1 MTIGPLEPIFLGTLV
16 KLSEITGNYG
26 IGIILLTVI
35 VRVIIL
41 PLTIKQEKSMKK
53 MRDIQ
58 PEINKLREKYK
69 DNPQEMQVKMQEI
82 YKENKVNPMAGCL
95 PLFIQ
100 MFIFITL
107 FRVLND
113 TNSIPND
120 ATFLWFN
127 LKQPDAL
134 LKLPF
139 ALKLPFGII
148 LSSFNIL
155 PLANTAVTFFQQKM
169 MSTGTQD
176 SNPQMKTML
185 YTMPL
190 VILIMTYNMPSGVSL
205 YWFTSSSLAV
215 IQQFFIMKGRN

>member
-1 MTIGPLEPIFLGTLV
+1 MTIGPLEPVFLNTLV
-16 KLSEITGNYG
+16 KLSELTGNYG

-58 PEINKLREKYK
+58 PEIDKLREKYK

-82 YKENKVNPMAGCL
+82 YKENKVNPLAGCL

-107 FRVLND
+107 FRVLNNA
-113 TNSIPND
+113 NSIPND

-139 ALKLPFGII
+139 GGV
-148 LSSFNIL
+148 LSTLNVF
-155 PLANTAVTFFQQKM
+155 PLANTVVTFFQQKM

-185 YTMPL
+185 YTLPL
-190 VILIMTYNMPSGVSL
+190 VILVMTYNMPSGVSL
-205 YWFTSSSLAV
+205 YWFTSSLLAV

>member
-1 MTIGPLEPIFLGTLV
+1 MRIGPLEGVFLTTLK
-16 KLSEITGNYG
+16 KLSEFTGNYG
-26 IGIILLTVI
+26 IGIILLTVLI
-35 VRVIIL
+35 RVIIL

-58 PEINKLREKYK
+58 PEVDKSREKYK
-69 DNPQEMQVKMQEI
+69 DNPQEMQIKMQEI
-82 YKENKVNPMAGCL
+82 YKKNQVNPMAGCL
-95 PLFIQ
+95 PLFVQ
-100 MFIFITL
+100 MCIFITL

-113 TNSIPND
+113 ANSIPND

-134 LKLPF
+134 VKLPF
-139 ALKLPFGII
+139 PGMFSAI
-148 LSSFNIL
+148 NIF
-155 PLANTAVTFFQQKM
+155 PLLNTVVTFFQQKM

-185 YTMPL
+185 YTLPL
-190 VILIMTYNMPSGVSL
+190 VILVMTYNMPSGVSL
-205 YWFTSSSLAV
+205 YWFTSSLLAV

>member
-1 MTIGPLEPIFLGTLV
+1 MRIGPLEGVFLTTLK
-16 KLSEITGNYG
+16 KLSEFTGNYG
-26 IGIILLTVI
+26 IGIILLTVLI
-35 VRVIIL
+35 RVIIL

-58 PEINKLREKYK
+58 PEVDKLREKHK
-69 DNPQEMQVKMQEI
+69 DNPQEMQIKMQEI
-82 YKENKVNPMAGCL
+82 YKKNQVNPMAGCL
-95 PLFIQ
+95 PLFVQ
-100 MFIFITL
+100 MCIFITL

-113 TNSIPND
+113 ANSIPND

-134 LKLPF
+134 VKLPF
-139 ALKLPFGII
+139 TGMFSAI
-148 LSSFNIL
+148 NIF
-155 PLANTAVTFFQQKM
+155 PLLNTVVTFFQQKM

-185 YTMPL
+185 YTLPL
-190 VILIMTYNMPSGVSL
+190 VILVMTYNMPSGVSL
-205 YWFTSSSLAV
+205 YWFTSSLLAV

>member
-1 MTIGPLEPIFLGTLV
+1 MRIGPLEGVFLTTLM
-16 KLSEITGNYG
+16 KLSEFTGNYG
-26 IGIILLTVI
+26 IGIILLTVLI
-35 VRVIIL
+35 RVIIL

-58 PEINKLREKYK
+58 PEVDKLREKYK
-69 DNPQEMQVKMQEI
+69 DNPQEMQIKMQEI
-82 YKENKVNPMAGCL
+82 YKKNQVNPMAGCL
-95 PLFIQ
+95 PLFVQ
-100 MFIFITL
+100 MCIFITL

-113 TNSIPND
+113 ANSIPND

-134 LKLPF
+134 VKLPF
-139 ALKLPFGII
+139 TGMFSAI
-148 LSSFNIL
+148 NIF
-155 PLANTAVTFFQQKM
+155 PLLNTVVTFFQQKM

-185 YTMPL
+185 YTLPL
-190 VILIMTYNMPSGVSL
+190 VILVMTYNMPSGVSL
-205 YWFTSSSLAV
+205 YWFTSSLLAV

>member
-1 MTIGPLEPIFLGTLV
+1 MRIGPLEGVFLTTLK

-26 IGIILLTVI
+26 IGIILLTVLI
-35 VRVIIL
+35 RVIIL

-58 PEINKLREKYK
+58 PEVDKLREKHK
-69 DNPQEMQVKMQEI
+69 DNPQEMQIKMQEI
-82 YKENKVNPMAGCL
+82 YKKNQVNPMAGCL
-95 PLFIQ
+95 PLFVQ
-100 MFIFITL
+100 MCIFITL

-113 TNSIPND
+113 ANSIPND

-134 LKLPF
+134 VKLPF
-139 ALKLPFGII
+139 TGMFSAI
-148 LSSFNIL
+148 NIF
-155 PLANTAVTFFQQKM
+155 PLLNTVVTFFQQKM
-169 MSTGTQD
+169 MSTGTQE

-185 YTMPL
+185 YTLPF

-205 YWFTSSSLAV
+205 YWFTSSLLAV

>member
-1 MTIGPLEPIFLGTLV
+1 MRIGPLEGVFLTTLK
-16 KLSEITGNYG
+16 KLSEFIGNYG
-26 IGIILLTVI
+26 IGIILLTVLI
-35 VRVIIL
+35 RVIIL

-58 PEINKLREKYK
+58 PEVDKLREKYK
-69 DNPQEMQVKMQEI
+69 DNPQEMQIKMQEI
-82 YKENKVNPMAGCL
+82 YKKNQVNPMAGCL
-95 PLFIQ
+95 PLFVQ
-100 MFIFITL
+100 MCIFITL

-113 TNSIPND
+113 ANSIPND

-134 LKLPF
+134 VKLPF
-139 ALKLPFGII
+139 TGMFSAI
-148 LSSFNIL
+148 NIF
-155 PLANTAVTFFQQKM
+155 PLLNTVVTFFQQKM

-185 YTMPL
+185 YTLPL
-190 VILIMTYNMPSGVSL
+190 VILVMTYNMPSGVSL
-205 YWFTSSSLAV
+205 YWFTSSLLAV

>member
-1 MTIGPLEPIFLGTLV
+1 MRIGPLEGVFLTTLK

-26 IGIILLTVI
+26 IGIILLTVLI
-35 VRVIIL
+35 RVIIL

-58 PEINKLREKYK
+58 PEVDKLREKHK
-69 DNPQEMQVKMQEI
+69 DNPQEMQIKMQEI
-82 YKENKVNPMAGCL
+82 YKKNQVNPMAGCL
-95 PLFIQ
+95 PLFVQ
-100 MFIFITL
+100 MCIFITL

-113 TNSIPND
+113 ANSIPND

-134 LKLPF
+134 VKLPF
-139 ALKLPFGII
+139 TGMFSAI
-148 LSSFNIL
+148 NIF
-155 PLANTAVTFFQQKM
+155 PLLNTVVTFFQQKM

-185 YTMPL
+185 YTLPL
-190 VILIMTYNMPSGVSL
+190 VILVMTYNMPSGVSL
-205 YWFTSSSLAV
+205 YWFTSSLLAV

>member
-1 MTIGPLEPIFLGTLV
+1 MRIGPLEGVFLTTLK
-16 KLSEITGNYG
+16 KLSDFTGNYG
-26 IGIILLTVI
+26 IGLILLTVLI
-35 VRVIIL
+35 RVIIL

-58 PEINKLREKYK
+58 PEVDKLREKYK
-69 DNPQEMQVKMQEI
+69 DNPQEMQIKMQEI
-82 YKENKVNPMAGCL
+82 YKKNQVNPMAGCL
-95 PLFIQ
+95 PLFVQ
-100 MFIFITL
+100 MCIFITL

-113 TNSIPND
+113 ANSIPND

-134 LKLPF
+134 VKLPF
-139 ALKLPFGII
+139 TGMFSAI
-148 LSSFNIL
+148 NIF
-155 PLANTAVTFFQQKM
+155 PLLNTVVTFFQQKM

-185 YTMPL
+185 YTLPL
-190 VILIMTYNMPSGVSL
+190 VILVMTYNMPSGVSL
-205 YWFTSSSLAV
+205 YRFTSSLLAV

>member
-1 MTIGPLEPIFLGTLV
+1 MRIGPLEGVFLQTLQ

-26 IGIILLTVI
+26 IGIILLTVLI
-35 VRVIIL
+35 RVIIL

-58 PEINKLREKYK
+58 PEVDKLREKYK
-69 DNPQEMQVKMQEI
+69 DNPQEMQIKMQEI
-82 YKENKVNPMAGCL
+82 YKKNQVNPMAGCL
-95 PLFIQ
+95 PLFVQ
-100 MFIFITL
+100 MCIFITL

-113 TNSIPND
+113 ANSIPND

-134 LKLPF
+134 VKLPF
-139 ALKLPFGII
+139 TGMFSAI
-148 LSSFNIL
+148 NIF
-155 PLANTAVTFFQQKM
+155 PLLNTVVTFFQQKM

-185 YTMPL
+185 YTLPL
-190 VILIMTYNMPSGVSL
+190 VILVMTYNMPSGVSL
-205 YWFTSSSLAV
+205 YWFTSSLLAV

>member
-1 MTIGPLEPIFLGTLV
+1 MRIGPLEGVFLQTLQ

-26 IGIILLTVI
+26 IGIILLTVLI
-35 VRVIIL
+35 RVIIL
-41 PLTIKQEKSMKK
+41 PLTVKQEKSMKK

-58 PEINKLREKYK
+58 PEVDKLREKYK
-69 DNPQEMQVKMQEI
+69 DNPQEMQIKMQEI
-82 YKENKVNPMAGCL
+82 YKKNQVNPMAGCL

-100 MFIFITL
+100 MCIFITL

-113 TNSIPND
+113 ANSIPSD

-134 LKLPF
+134 VKLPF
-139 ALKLPFGII
+139 TGMFSAI
-148 LSSFNIL
+148 NIF
-155 PLANTAVTFFQQKM
+155 PLLNTVVTFFQQKM

-185 YTMPL
+185 YTLPL
-190 VILIMTYNMPSGVSL
+190 VILVMTYNMPSGVSL
-205 YWFTSSSLAV
+205 YWFTSSLLAV
-215 IQQFFIMKGRN
+215 IQQFFIMKGRNN

>member
-1 MTIGPLEPIFLGTLV
+1 MRIGPLEGVFLQTLK

-35 VRVIIL
+35 IRVVIL
-41 PLTIKQEKSMKK
+41 PLTIKQEKSMKR

-58 PEINKLREKYK
+58 PEVDKLREKYK
-69 DNPQEMQVKMQEI
+69 DNPQEMQIKMQEI
-82 YKENKVNPMAGCL
+82 YKKNQVNPMAGCL
-95 PLFIQ
+95 PLFVQ
-100 MFIFITL
+100 MCIFITL

-113 TNSIPND
+113 ANSIPND

-134 LKLPF
+134 VKLPF
-139 ALKLPFGII
+139 TGMFSAI
-148 LSSFNIL
+148 NIF
-155 PLANTAVTFFQQKM
+155 PLLNTVVTFFQQKM

-185 YTMPL
+185 YTLPL
-190 VILIMTYNMPSGVSL
+190 VILVMTYNMPSGVSL
-205 YWFTSSSLAV
+205 YWFTSSLLAV

>member
-1 MTIGPLEPIFLGTLV
+1 MRIGPLEGVFLQTLK

-35 VRVIIL
+35 IRVVIL
-41 PLTIKQEKSMKK
+41 PLTIKQEKSMKR

-58 PEINKLREKYK
+58 PEVDKLREKYK
-69 DNPQEMQVKMQEI
+69 DNPQEMQIKMQEI
-82 YKENKVNPMAGCL
+82 YKKNQVNPMAGCL

-100 MFIFITL
+100 MCIFITL

-113 TNSIPND
+113 ANSIPAD

-134 LKLPF
+134 VKLPF
-139 ALKLPFGII
+139 TGVFSAI
-148 LSSFNIL
+148 NIF
-155 PLANTAVTFFQQKM
+155 PLLNTVVTFFQQKM

-185 YTMPL
+185 YTMPF
-190 VILIMTYNMPSGVSL
+190 VILVMTYNMPSGVSL
-205 YWFTSSSLAV
+205 YWFTSSLLAV
-215 IQQFFIMKGRN
+215 IQQFFIMKGRNN

>member
-1 MTIGPLEPIFLGTLV
+1 MRIGPLEGVFLETLK
-16 KLSEITGNYG
+16 KLSEFTGNYG
-26 IGIILLTVI
+26 IGIILLTVLI
-35 VRVIIL
+35 RVIIL

-58 PEINKLREKYK
+58 PEIDKLREKHK
-69 DNPQEMQVKMQEI
+69 DNPQEMQIKMQEI
-82 YKENKVNPMAGCL
+82 YKKNQVNPMAGCL

-100 MFIFITL
+100 MCIFITL

-113 TNSIPND
+113 ANSIPND

-134 LKLPF
+134 VKLPF
-139 ALKLPFGII
+139 TGVFSAI
-148 LSSFNIL
+148 NIF
-155 PLANTAVTFFQQKM
+155 PLLNTVVTFFQQKM

-185 YTMPL
+185 YTLPL
-190 VILIMTYNMPSGVSL
+190 VILVMTYNMPSGVSL
-205 YWFTSSSLAV
+205 YWFTSSLLAV

>member
-1 MTIGPLEPIFLGTLV
+1 MRIGPLEGVFLETLK
-16 KLSEITGNYG
+16 KLSEFTGNYG
-26 IGIILLTVI
+26 VGIILLTVM

-53 MRDIQ
+53 MREIQ
-58 PEINKLREKYK
+58 PEIDKLREKHK
-69 DNPQEMQVKMQEI
+69 DNPQEMQIKMQEI
-82 YKENKVNPMAGCL
+82 YKKNQVNPMAGCL
-95 PLFIQ
+95 PLFVQ
-100 MFIFITL
+100 MCIFITL

-113 TNSIPND
+113 ANSIPND

-134 LKLPF
+134 VKLPF
-139 ALKLPFGII
+139 TGMFSAI
-148 LSSFNIL
+148 NIF
-155 PLANTAVTFFQQKM
+155 PLLNTVVTFFQQKM

-185 YTMPL
+185 YTLPL
-190 VILIMTYNMPSGVSL
+190 VILVMTYNMPSGVSL
-205 YWFTSSSLAV
+205 YWFTSSLLAV